1 MTGVDVL
8 HPHGNGFDPFLQAA
22 VGEDRNGQV
31 VTVLS
36 MLARLGLD
44 PWSEASDLASLSRA
58 AAGARLD
65 KLLSGFRDV
74 PALGLDHGAIAR
86 SLTDLLPGPFAA
98 ARARGDRFIGL
109 LGADDCRRADSRGFP
124 GPSGP
129 RAGLPIWR
137 LGSGAVTVVEPKGIA
152 RSGDG
157 AP

>member
-74 PALGLDHGAIAR
+74 PALGLDHDAIAR
-86 SLTDLLPGPFAA
+86 SLTDLLPVRSWP
-98 ARARGDRFIGL
+98 RAPEETGSSASFGSKIAGVPILAVL
-109 LGADDCRRADSRGFP
+109 LVLLILAQVFQFGASGP
-124 GPSGP
+124 GP
-129 RAGLPIWR
+129 
-137 LGSGAVTVVEPKGIA
+137 
-152 RSGDG
+152 
-157 AP
+157 

>member
-44 PWSEASDLASLSRA
+44 PWSEASGLASLSRA
-58 AAGARLD
+58 AAGTRLD

-86 SLTDLLPGPFAA
+86 SLTDLLPVRSQPSAPKAIGSSASLGPT
-98 ARARGDRFIGL
+98 IV
-109 LGADDCRRADSRGFP
+109 RRADSRRFP
-124 GPSGP
+124 CPSGP

-152 RSGDG
+152 RSRDG